1 MVVHKEVIWQGV
13 WMWAGKVLKECLELC
28 KNGIDNG
35 MLLST
40 SKQWLEG
47 FDMNSSADQAMIAGN
62 WQGLWGWPDNDCREL
77 TGYVGLI
84 RQWLQGID
92 RDSGAEK
99 AMIARNWQGLW
110 GWPGNYWWG
119 LTESLNIGWRPWA
132 LPGPECICEFLIS
145 DYLFRFTFRNH
156 NTQTLWYKTL
166 TRDILDL
173 HHVGIPSPEP
183 DLEWYALF
191 PVAMCAECKFGY
203 SLPLLVKL
211 IEQSLDLFWWSSS
224 HPEASQVVSMQC
236 MLLTTQGKQDYYRSK
251 LVFRSIF
258 E

>member
-84 RQWLQGID
+84 RQWLQRID

-99 AMIARNWQGLW
+99 AMIAGNWQGLW
-110 GWPGNYWWG
+110 GWEGNDCKELTGTLG
-119 LTESLNIGWRPWA
+119 LTRQLLVVFDRVFKYRLKA
-132 LPGPECICEFLIS
+132 LG
-145 DYLFRFTFRNH
+145 
-156 NTQTLWYKTL
+156 L
-166 TRDILDL
+166 TRARMYLWISYIWL
-173 HHVGIPSPEP
+173 
-183 DLEWYALF
+183 
-191 PVAMCAECKFGY
+191 
-203 SLPLLVKL
+203 
-211 IEQSLDLFWWSSS
+211 
-224 HPEASQVVSMQC
+224 
-236 MLLTTQGKQDYYRSK
+236 
-251 LVFRSIF
+251 SIQIHI
-258 E
+258 